1 MRVKVLFFSVLRDV
15 VGADELDRDL
25 PAKGARLG
33 ELVGSL
39 AEDYPGLADWRGRLL
54 LAVNEE
60 YVDVGTELR
69 DGDEIAL
76 MPPVQGG

>member
-1 MRVKVLFFSVLRDV
+1 MRVKVLFFSVLREV
-15 VGADELDRDL
+15 VGSERLDRDVPGEGIL
-25 PAKGARLG
+25 LG
-33 ELVGSL
+33 DLVASL
-39 AEDYPGLADWRGRLL
+39 ANEFPGLAGWQGRLL

-60 YVDVGTELR
+60 YADAGTELR

>member
-15 VGADELDRDL
+15 VGADRLDREV
-25 PAKGARLG
+25 PEGGARLG
-33 ELVGSL
+33 DLVVSL
-39 AEDYPGLADWRGRLL
+39 AEDYPGLAAWQGRLL
-54 LAVNEE
+54 LAVNEN
-60 YVDVGTELR
+60 YADAGTELR